1 MTVQAVADRLWSRF
15 EKELAASPFAAS
27 LLSLAAARK
36 RFQSGRPLTQD
47 ERHRLESQGNTC
59 ADWSRVRLESKSES
73 AEGLENIRNNQFE
86 GDVLLTGFRGEWPAP
101 GGRTW
106 PAGMANCRVRDAVIG
121 NACLYNVI
129 RLERQVIED
138 GAVLVG
144 VGDIDCPAPTLFSL
158 GLAIHPGSEAAT
170 RTVWLRDTLTLGD
183 CVDASSLPRPEQ
195 KDFQARLDRLLASYR
210 CEFGYVGRGAAVVQA
225 RHVHAA
231 WIGPGSIVTGASRI
245 REAALLSAEGEPC
258 VVGDEGWIEHAML
271 HPGARVESGGKVSRS
286 MLLEHAEVA
295 WGGMVSQSVIGP
307 NTHVAKGEITAS
319 LLGPFVG
326 FHHQALLISALWPEG
341 IGNIGYG
348 ANVGSNHTGKKPDQ
362 EIRPGEGN
370 FFGLG
375 CSVKFP
381 ANFEDSPYSLFAT
394 GVVTLPQRLAFPF
407 SLILQPM
414 SGVSELGPAINEILP
429 GWMWSDNAYAL
440 VRRSYKLIDSD
451 KARRHKFMVDP
462 ETTLPA
468 GFFTGRVFAPEIARR
483 VIRACREL
491 AGAPKGKDFLLEED
505 VPGLGK
511 NFLRTKKLAASI
523 AAYQDYLVFYLL
535 RTYADR
541 PRERWNAEVTG
552 LADAAWQALA
562 ATGAVAAAPGAA
574 DGAREA
580 SPGSAQGGAAAGVSR
595 GAGPTAVGDPRAW
608 LATQLHRL
616 TGFRDSLK
624 ASLARDDKRGRQ
636 IFDDYADFNDA
647 PESDSA
653 LARLDQEVTGLLGR
667 LETALK
673 ATATRIPHQPPAPES
688 KIR

>member
-1 MTVQAVADRLWSRF
+1 VSR
-15 EKELAASPFAAS
+15 
-27 LLSLAAARK
+27 
-36 RFQSGRPLTQD
+36 
-47 ERHRLESQGNTC
+47 
-59 ADWSRVRLESKSES
+59 
-73 AEGLENIRNNQFE
+73 I
-86 GDVLLTGFRGEWPAP
+86 
-101 GGRTW
+101 
-106 PAGMANCRVRDAVIG
+106 
-121 NACLYNVI
+121 
-129 RLERQVIED
+129 ERQVIED

-144 VGDIDCPAPTLFSL
+144 VGEIDCPGPTLFGL

-170 RTVWLRDTLTLGD
+170 RTVWLWDTLTLGD
-183 CVDASSLPRPEQ
+183 CVDASSLPHSEQ
-195 KDFQARLDRLLASYR
+195 KDFQSRLDRLLAPYR
-210 CEFGYVGRGAAVVQA
+210 CEFGYVGRGAAVLHA
-225 RHVHAA
+225 RRLHSA
-231 WIGPGSIVTGASRI
+231 WIGPGSVVTGASLL
-245 REAALLSAEGEPC
+245 REAALVSAEGEPC
-258 VVGDEGWIEHAML
+258 VAGDEAWIEQAML
-271 HPGARVESGGKVSRS
+271 HAGARVESGGKVSRS
-286 MLLEHAEVA
+286 VLLEHAEVA

-407 SLILQPM
+407 SLINQPM
-414 SGVSELGPAINEILP
+414 SGVAELGPAINEIIP

-451 KARRHKFMVDP
+451 KSRRHDFRVDP

-468 GFFTGRVFAPEIARR
+468 GFFTGRMFAPEMARR
-483 VIRACREL
+483 VIRAYRTL
-491 AGAPKGKDFLLEED
+491 AAAPKDKELLLEDD

-511 NFLRTKKLAASI
+511 NFLRGKKLAGSI

-535 RTYADR
+535 RAYADR
-541 PRERWNAEVTG
+541 PRDQWNAEVTG
-552 LADAAWQALA
+552 LADAAWEALA
-562 ATGAVAAAPGAA
+562 AMGAVGAAPGVAN
-574 DGAREA
+574 GAREG
-580 SPGSAQGGAAAGVSR
+580 SPGSAT
-595 GAGPTAVGDPRAW
+595 GAGSATVGDSRTW
-608 LATQLHRL
+608 LATQFHRL
-616 TGFRDSLK
+616 AGFRDSLK

-636 IFDDYADFNDA
+636 IFDDYAAFHDA

-653 LARLDQEVTGLLGR
+653 LERLDQEVKGLLGR

-673 ATATRIPHQPPAPES
+673 APAGGKGPGNSKGRADTAAKSS
-688 KIR
+688 KETC